1 MAGQRE
7 YEMLFKLNAQMS
19 GSYSSAFRSAQN
31 SMSQFQSAYRALKQE
46 QGDIS
51 GFQRQQTAVENTK
64 SKLEM
69 LQQQYDNIQRE
80 MQETGTYSSDL
91 ENKLLSKKAQI
102 DKTTQALEQ
111 QIDKLNAYK
120 QKLEEAGIDTSD
132 LETESARLKQE
143 LENLKKSFEEAGGSS
158 QNFGDKAVN
167 ALSEIETL
175 FVSAGITKALQAI
188 YDVFKECASAAI
200 DFEQGMAGVRRTV
213 GGSEEDIAELGE
225 AFKETSTQMP
235 ITTSELASIATTAG
249 QLGIARENVEVFT
262 QVMAMLATTTDLT
275 ADNAATMLAQ
285 FANITG
291 TTDYERL
298 GSVVASL
305 GDSTATTASKIVDM
319 SQGMAAAASIAGM
332 SERDI
337 LAIAAAVGSL
347 GIEAAAGSTSMSQLI
362 QRIYKATETGDGLE
376 ELAAV
381 AGMTAAQ
388 FKAAWGQDAVSA
400 LDAFIQG
407 LNDTERNGRSAIVIL
422 DELGI
427 NNVRQTKAILS
438 LAQAGGLLSSTIEQA
453 NTAWKE
459 NTALTEKAGI
469 MYGTTQA
476 QITMAQNSFNN
487 LKVAIGDAFTPA
499 LSKMYQLIASLCDS
513 LASFVAE
520 NPKVVKAV
528 AALVTGFAAFVAIVM
543 VAKVVMIAFNAICS
557 ANPILLVAAGAVAL
571 ITALVTLIA
580 TEDEAAESTEHLSAA
595 SQAQADHIAELNVQ
609 YAEACATMGET
620 STEAQLLKKE
630 IDDCTEAFENSKQT
644 FEEVNQ
650 QIADCNKAYA
660 ERRQAEKE
668 ASESLD
674 TEYQGNLNL
683 IATLE
688 ELTSAENQTAESKEK
703 ILAIVDLLNERIPT
717 LGLNYNTL
725 TGALNMSPDEV
736 KDIVYA
742 EYQQEKNAGNY
753 DALKA
758 AYADRD
764 TYAEKVKTAQAQ
776 YDTAKT
782 NYDNEK
788 ASYETERLFKG
799 VLADSTAMDTA
810 KAAMDEAKATLDD
823 TKATY
828 EENEAVIN
836 SLADAIAGYSEET
849 ENAADTTDT
858 VQGTIEEMKSELDAL
873 ADAYNAAY
881 DAALESI
888 SGQYSL
894 WDEVPSVVATGVGSI
909 TSNLEGQEDYWNN
922 YTTNLDLL
930 AEKAQEIPG
939 LAEVVASFANGS
951 AESVNTIAGMA
962 ASSNEELQ
970 GLVDQWNATMGSQQ
984 GAADA
989 LAQLVTDYPN
999 KLDELIN
1006 STTEKIGEL
1015 DVSDEAA
1022 TAGANTIQGYIDGAE
1037 GMLDAVVAAYAS
1049 VGEAAKAALEGAV
1062 GEPGT
1067 YTPPDHDATGTAF
1080 ARRGFAIVG
1089 EEGPELVWFNGGEK
1103 VSTAH
1108 ETEAIRRNSEFY
1120 DFTAAEPVAAAPNY
1134 SNSNSVVVNFAPV
1147 YQISG
1152 AMDTAEVRAIL
1163 AEHDAEMKQ
1172 QIKDTLDDIREDEG
1186 RRAYV

>member
-7 YEMLFKLNAQMS
+7 YEMLFKLNAQIS

-31 SMSQFQSAYRALKQE
+31 QMSQYQSAYRALKQE

-143 LENLKKSFEEAGGSS
+143 LENLKKGFEEAGGSS

-188 YDVFKECASAAI
+188 YDAFKECASAAI

-225 AFKETSTQMP
+225 AFKEMSTQMP

-249 QLGIARENVEVFT
+249 QLGIARENVEIFT

-362 QRIYKATETGDGLE
+362 QKIYKATETGDGLE

-453 NTAWKE
+453 NTAWEE

-499 LSKMYQLIASLCDS
+499 ISKMYQLIASLCDS
-513 LASFVAE
+513 LATFVAE

-557 ANPILLVAAGAVAL
+557 ANPILLVAADAVAL

-580 TEDEAAESTEHLSAA
+580 TEDEAEESTEHLSAA
-595 SQAQADHIAELNVQ
+595 SQAQADHIAELNAQ

-620 STEAQLLKKE
+620 STEAQLLKEE

-668 ASESLD
+668 AAESID
-674 TEYQGNLNL
+674 TEYQGNLSL

-717 LGLNYNTL
+717 LGLNYNML
-725 TGALNMSPDEV
+725 TGMLNLSPEEV
-736 KDIVYA
+736 KEIAYA
-742 EYQQEKNAGNY
+742 EYQKEQNAGNY

-764 TYAEKVKTAQAQ
+764 TLAERKATAQAQ
-776 YDTAKT
+776 YDQAEQGVKDADL
-782 NYDNEK
+782 NRFFGGSKEEYD
-788 ASYETERLFKG
+788 
-799 VLADSTAMDTA
+799 
-810 KAAMDEAKATLDD
+810 AAVAQRDEAKANLDD
-823 TKATY
+823 ATAAY
-828 EENEAVIN
+828 EENEAEIN
-836 SLADAIAGYSEET
+836 SLAEAISGYSEET

-858 VQGTIEEMKSELDAL
+858 VQGSIEEMKSELDAL
-873 ADAYNAAY
+873 AEAYNDAY

-888 SGQYSL
+888 NGQYSL
-894 WDEVPSVVATGVGSI
+894 WDKVPSVVATGIGSV
-909 TSNLEGQEDYWNN
+909 TNNLEGQTEYWNN
-922 YTTNLDLL
+922 YESNIENLLDKSSEL
-930 AEKAQEIPG
+930 PG
-939 LAEVVASFANGS
+939 LAEMVGSFADGS
-951 AESVNTIAGMA
+951 AESVNMIAGMA
-962 ASSNEELQ
+962 NATDEELQ
-970 GLVDQWNATMGSQQ
+970 GMISAWQDTQAAQQ

-1006 STTEKIGEL
+1006 STTDKIGEL

-1067 YTPPDHDATGTAF
+1067 YSAPGHATGTAF
-1080 ARRGFAIVG
+1080 AQRGFAIVG

-1108 ETEAIRRNSEFY
+1108 ETEAIRRNAELY
-1120 DFTAAEPVAAAPNY
+1120 DFTAAEPVSAAPNY

-1147 YQISG
+1147 YQLSG

-1172 QIKDTLDDIREDEG
+1172 QIKDTIDDIREDER

>member
-188 YDVFKECASAAI
+188 YDEFKECASAAI

-213 GGSEEDIAELGE
+213 GGSEEEIAELGE
-225 AFKETSTQMP
+225 AFKEMSTQMP

-275 ADNAATMLAQ
+275 AENAATMLAQ
-285 FANITG
+285 FSNITG

-298 GSVVASL
+298 GAVVAAL

-319 SQGMAAAASIAGM
+319 STGISGTATIAGL
-332 SERDI
+332 SEREI
-337 LAIAAAVGSL
+337 LAISAAVGSL
-347 GIEAAAGSTSMSQLI
+347 GEEAAAGSTSMSQLI
-362 QRIYKATETGDGLE
+362 QRLYKATETGDSLE
-376 ELAAV
+376 EFAAV
-381 AGMTAAQ
+381 AGMSASE
-388 FKAAWGQDAVSA
+388 FKTAWGQDAMSA
-400 LDAFIQG
+400 LVAFIRG
-407 LNDTERNGRSAIVIL
+407 LNDTERNGKSAIVVL

-427 NNVRQTKAILS
+427 TNIRQSRALLKLANNTD
-438 LAQAGGLLSSTIEQA
+438 LLTSSVELA
-453 NTAWKE
+453 NTAWEE

-476 QITMAQNSFNN
+476 QITMAQNSVNN
-487 LKVAIGDAFTPA
+487 LKIEIGNAFTPA
-499 LSKMYQLIASLCDS
+499 INKMYQLVASLCDS
-513 LASFVAE
+513 IATFVAE
-520 NPKVVKAV
+520 NPKVVKAI
-528 AALVTGFAAFVAIVM
+528 AALVTGFASFVAIVM

-557 ANPILLVAAGAVAL
+557 ANPILLVAAAAVSL
-571 ITALVTLIA
+571 ITALVTLVA
-580 TEDEAAESTEHLSAA
+580 TEDDAEESTERLSAA
-595 SQAQADHIAELNVQ
+595 SQAQADHIAELNEE
-609 YAEACATMGET
+609 YANLVASGQEM
-620 STEAQLLKKE
+620 STEAQLLKSQIE
-630 IDDCTEAFENSKQT
+630 EETEAFEEQKQT
-644 FEEVNQ
+644 FDEVISGIN
-650 QIADCNKAYA
+650 
-660 ERRQAEKE
+660 E
-668 ASESLD
+668 ASEAFSKNRQEQIDNAAALD
-674 TEYQGNLNL
+674 TELEGNLNL
-683 IATLE
+683 ISTLE

-703 ILAIVDLLNERIPT
+703 ILAIVNLLNERIPE
-717 LGLNYNTL
+717 LGLNYSSL
-725 TGALNMSPDEV
+725 TGSLNMTPEEV
-736 KDIVYA
+736 KGIVYQQYLMESNSNNVESMKTA
-742 EYQQEKNAGNY
+742 YGEREGLKQKVETAQSEYDN
-753 DALKA
+753 ALKEYNDA
-758 AYADRD
+758 NNAYMAS
-764 TYAEKVKTAQAQ
+764 
-776 YDTAKT
+776 
-782 NYDNEK
+782 K
-788 ASYETERLFKG
+788 AMGG
-799 VLADSTAMDTA
+799 VLADSSARDA
-810 KAAMDEAKATLDD
+810 GKEKLDAATQALDNATR
-823 TKATY
+823 AY
-828 EENEAVIN
+828 EENEQVIN
-836 SLADAIAGYSEET
+836 DCANAIAGYSSEQ
-849 ENAADTTDT
+849 ENAAETTDT
-858 VQGTIEEMKSELDAL
+858 VSGTLSEAKYKLDSL
-873 ADAYNAAY
+873 ADAYTNAY
-881 DAALESI
+881 KAALESI
-888 SGQYSL
+888 QGQFEL
-894 WDEVPSVVATGVGSI
+894 WEDVPEVVATGVD
-909 TSNLEGQEDYWNN
+909 TATENLANQEQYWNDYQSNLEIL
-922 YTTNLDLL
+922 LD
-930 AEKAQEIPG
+930 KSKKIPG
-939 LAEVVASFANGS
+939 LSEVVASFANGS
-951 AESVNTIAGMA
+951 AEGINMIAGMA
-962 ASSNEELQ
+962 DSSKEELQ
-970 GLVDQWNATMGSQQ
+970 TMVDQWNRTQESQQ
-984 GAADA
+984 AAADA
-989 LAQLVTDYPN
+989 LGQLVVDYPN
-999 KLDELIN
+999 KLDEII
-1006 STTEKIGEL
+1006 TTTTGKIEKL

-1037 GMLDAVVAAYAS
+1037 GMLDAVVAAYTS
-1049 VGEAAKAALEGAV
+1049 VGEAAKTALENAISV
-1062 GEPGT
+1062 GDGGNTPG
-1067 YTPPDHDATGTAF
+1067 HATGTAH
-1080 ARRGFAIVG
+1080 AKRGFAVVG

-1134 SNSNSVVVNFAPV
+1134 SNSNSIIVNFAPV
-1147 YQISG
+1147 YQLSG
-1152 AMDTAEVRAIL
+1152 AMDTSEVRAIL
-1163 AEHDAEMKQ
+1163 AEHDAEMIQ